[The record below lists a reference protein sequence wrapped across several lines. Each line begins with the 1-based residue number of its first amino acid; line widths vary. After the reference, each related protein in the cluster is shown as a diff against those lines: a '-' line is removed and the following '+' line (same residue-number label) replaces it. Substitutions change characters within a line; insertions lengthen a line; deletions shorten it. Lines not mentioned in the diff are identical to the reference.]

1 MTKELE
7 EKEVSKV
14 FNNLNHINVN
24 EHTKNKNGLTYLSW
38 AWAWGEVKKE
48 YPLAD
53 YEIKKFGE
61 EEKPYLF
68 DKDLGYMV
76 FTTVTIQ
83 GLTHEMWLPVMDNRN
98 NAMTDHTQKITKFKK
113 EVTVQKA
120 TMFDINS
127 AIMRCL
133 TKNLAMHGL
142 GLYIYAGEDLPE
154 EPPVKKINDTQV
166 KSLNVVIEV
175 IAKLTD
181 QTPAQARKA
190 LLAHQKLPNNIKELD
205 ENQYG
210 TFLRY
215 LNSLKQKYE
224 KKAKEKQAKE
234 KKVEVDD
241 GEQDSLFEGNSTKP
255 KQQAK

>member
-1 MTKELE
+1 MSEGLE

-68 DKDLGYMV
+68 DDDLGYMV

-98 NAMTDHTQKITKFKK
+98 NAMSNKNQKITKFKK

-120 TMFDINS
+120 TMFDVNS

-133 TKNLAMHGL
+133 TKNLAMFGL

-154 EPPVKKINDTQV
+154 APPVETVTNKQADDLAKK
-166 KSLNVVIEV
+166 
-175 IAKLTD
+175 
-181 QTPAQARKA
+181 
-190 LLAHQKLPNNIKELD
+190 IKELSKYLED
-205 ENQYG
+205 KDAERKT
-210 TFLRY
+210 TFWLVGKFSQGGEI
-215 LNSLKQKYE
+215 LADIE
-224 KKAKEKQAKE
+224 KAKFDEATDALNKMIENNKP
-234 KKVEVDD
+234 KVEATV
-241 GEQDSLFEGNSTKP
+241 EPTQESLLEGNTTK
-255 KQQAK
+255 AKG

>member
-14 FNNLNHINVN
+14 FSNLNHINVN

-142 GLYIYAGEDLPE
+142 GLYIYAGEDLPQ
-154 EPPVKKINDTQV
+154 EPPAKKVNKTQV
-166 KSLNVVIEV
+166 KAIDSVVKS
-175 IAKLTD
+175 IAKLIN
-181 QTPAQARKA
+181 QTPAQALKTM
-190 LLAHQKLPNNIKELD
+190 LEHQNLPNKVEELN

-210 TFLRY
+210 EFLHY
-215 LNSLKQKYE
+215 MNGLKSDLE
-224 KKAKEKQAKE
+224 KKAQQAK
-234 KKVEVDD
+234 KKDEVEAD

-255 KQQAK
+255 K